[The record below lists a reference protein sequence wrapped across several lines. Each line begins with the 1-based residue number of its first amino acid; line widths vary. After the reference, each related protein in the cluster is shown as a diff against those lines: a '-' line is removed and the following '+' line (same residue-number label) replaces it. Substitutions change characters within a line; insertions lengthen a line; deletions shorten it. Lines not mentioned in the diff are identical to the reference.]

1 MGKGATEWI
10 SACVSAFCIQLNVR
24 LRQSELCLVLSAGQ
38 QKALAQAV
46 IATGKPTVL
55 LIFSGG
61 LVDIEELRH
70 ADVAIVQAWFP
81 GATGGTAVARTV
93 FGLENRFGKLPFTVR
108 AALWN
113 EGNC

>member
-1 MGKGATEWI
+1 MFAYVK
-10 SACVSAFCIQLNVR
+10 
-24 LRQSELCLVLSAGQ
+24 SELCLVLSAGQ

-93 FGLENRFGKLPFTVR
+93 FGLENRFGKLPFTVTGPP
-108 AALWN
+108 LWN
-113 EGNC
+113 GGSCWLACQSSLP